1 MLKWQWV
8 YFPSFGNASY
18 KIKKPYVQYH
28 CIGQKGNKLKKKTG
42 EKDFEKKKCVSNS
55 DSSHLGC
62 TQLEKQ
68 TAI

>member
-28 CIGQKGNKLKKKTG
+28 CIGVKGNKLKEKTE
-42 EKDFEKKKCVSNS
+42 EKDFEKKNVYQIQILLISVIHN
-55 DSSHLGC
+55 
-62 TQLEKQ
+62 
-68 TAI
+68 